1 MYILIL
7 LKKKKKGAA
16 INMKYNMI
24 CLYNGSVNIFKL
36 IVYADS

>member
-7 LKKKKKGAA
+7 LKKKKGAA